1 MSLHVAATGPLS
13 GHQNL
18 QPGQQESVDR
28 TRLALRVHLVVIA
41 ARLGIQ
47 DVMVLQLPSFA
58 VTVRLTGHLDQ
69 LLHLNATMG
78 QMVAVATEL
87 TDLSPMINAIAV
99 PHVLVSLLVSLRQ
112 VQGTQVVHRDQTVT
126 NLLSPSVRKPAV
138 TSIEDARHFQPAG
151 LTVMTVQVRHALPSL
166 SVQEHPGLQI
176 AGLTHSSASAA
187 GRIHRMHAGLHGAG
201 MVNVVGMVLFCGQ
214 R

>member
-1 MSLHVAATGPLS
+1 MSQHVAATAPPCE
-13 GHQNL
+13 HQNL
-18 QPGQQESVDR
+18 HPGRLRSVVR
-28 TRLALRVHLVVIA
+28 TRLALRVLPEVIA
-41 ARLGIQ
+41 DQLVIQ
-47 DVMVLQLPSFA
+47 DAMVLQLRLSVA
-58 VTVRLTGHLDQ
+58 TVRLTGHLDQ

-99 PHVLVSLLVSLRQ
+99 PHVLVSLQVSLRLDH
-112 VQGTQVVHRDQTVT
+112 GTQVVRRDQTVT

-138 TSIEDARHFQPAG
+138 TSTVDARHFQLAG
-151 LTVMTVQVRHALPSL
+151 LTGMNVRGRNALPSP
-166 SVQEHPGLQI
+166 SAQEHPERQI

>member
-18 QPGQQESVDR
+18 RPRQQESVDR
-28 TRLALRVHLVVIA
+28 SRLALLVHLVVTA

-47 DVMVLQLPSFA
+47 DAMVLQLRLYVA
-58 VTVRLTGHLDQ
+58 TVRLTGHLDQ

-99 PHVLVSLLVSLRQ
+99 PHVLVSLQVSLQVSLR
-112 VQGTQVVHRDQTVT
+112 
-126 NLLSPSVRKPAV
+126 
-138 TSIEDARHFQPAG
+138 
-151 LTVMTVQVRHALPSL
+151 
-166 SVQEHPGLQI
+166 
-176 AGLTHSSASAA
+176 
-187 GRIHRMHAGLHGAG
+187 
-201 MVNVVGMVLFCGQ
+201 
-214 R
+214 

>member
-1 MSLHVAATGPLS
+1 
-13 GHQNL
+13 
-18 QPGQQESVDR
+18 VDR

-41 ARLGIQ
+41 APLGIQ
-47 DVMVLQLPSFA
+47 DAMVLQLRLSVA
-58 VTVRLTGHLDQ
+58 TVRLSGHLDQ

-99 PHVLVSLLVSLRQ
+99 PHVLVSLQVSLRLDH
-112 VQGTQVVHRDQTVT
+112 GTQVVRRDQTVT
-126 NLLSPSVRKPAV
+126 NLRSRSVRKPAV
-138 TSIEDARHFQPAG
+138 TSIGDARHFQLAG
-151 LTVMTVQVRHALPSL
+151 LTGMNVRGRNALPSP
-166 SVQEHPGLQI
+166 SVQAHPERQI

-201 MVNVVGMVLFCGQ
+201 MVNVVAMVLFCGQ